1 MARRLTGLRHGPGLL
16 RHRRRSDRRT
26 HSHATH
32 MPLGSSPPRRATMIS
47 TPVRV
52 WPEHGS
58 AAPPVH
64 TTGRA
69 CIYHDHSSTGQGR
82 QALLCHCHAPRI
94 SPPGYAHGQ
103 DGTTTHRHTPW
114 AGARTLLLATRKCQ
128 VQLPSRTLMS
138 STQAT
143 SQWRARPG
151 PAPLL
156 HSDAEVKAGPG
167 IFSTGGP
174 TTSRRT
180 YSNPGESHQPRN
192 GKQVNPTGITGFG
205 TGKSRNTPNTF
216 T

>member
-1 MARRLTGLRHGPGLL
+1 MARRLTGPRHGPGLPC
-16 RHRRRSDRRT
+16 HRRRSDRRT

-32 MPLGSSPPRRATMIS
+32 MPLGSSPPRRAVMIS
-47 TPVRV
+47 TPARA

-82 QALLCHCHAPRI
+82 RALLCHCHAPRI

-192 GKQVNPTGITGFG
+192 GKQVNPLGLRASVPVSHATRLT
-205 TGKSRNTPNTF
+205 
-216 T
+216 